1 MTNRSF
7 PAIRADDAFINRR
20 NLSLGFIPLLVPFAL
35 CLLSLT
41 QRLLLEP
48 EPGAHMSPVQASLTA
63 GELCEQITE
72 SDAQAGKAT
81 FSHGFSRSRH
91 KHIGQWDVVCD
102 TPQGQ
107 YLFRINADNHQVFGI
122 NLLETERSPSAAETR
137 LSRTEAEVYSRRY
150 LNLLGINPD
159 ELRLANVLHG
169 KAKSQWH
176 FRYRTPLP
184 GPKSGLLIVSVE
196 DGTGKLISAWST
208 ATLL

>member
-107 YLFRINADNHQVFGI
+107 YLFPHQRRQPSGFRHQSAGNGEISVCGGNPPFAH
-122 NLLETERSPSAAETR
+122 RSGSLQPS
-137 LSRTEAEVYSRRY
+137 
-150 LNLLGINPD
+150 
-159 ELRLANVLHG
+159 
-169 KAKSQWH
+169 
-176 FRYRTPLP
+176 LP
-184 GPKSGLLIVSVE
+184 EPAGHQPG
-196 DGTGKLISAWST
+196 
-208 ATLL
+208 